1 MFASVSPL
9 RHLAQVNF
17 VACLL
22 LFMGCGRMAV
32 KEASEAMRKVAPLPS
47 FESELDA
54 GWLELKTE
62 TQARLLKR
70 EAPLT
75 FGPCQVA
82 VEDYREFLQ
91 AMPTKED
98 ELQKYLQSEAQWF
111 AVFGRKDWSE
121 ILLTSYFS
129 PVYPARRLPE
139 GDFTQPVYQVPKD
152 LIEVSLSSFS
162 HEDLAELE
170 TDRAIVSARLT
181 SGPGILQRVTPYF
194 SRWQIDG
201 EGVLKGRNL
210 ELAYLKPIDA
220 FFLQIQ
226 GSGQIEFSNGK
237 RMTLGYGAQNGYR
250 YRGIGKLLYDIIP
263 KEEMSMG
270 RIEKYLKTLRGEEL
284 TRFLA
289 QNPSYIFFKKLE
301 GKRGVTTFGPEVQDR
316 RTLAIDTKFFPLGAM
331 ALLKYPHPLFKSED
345 DIEPYAF
352 EDRFQW
358 VFAHDTGGAIKG
370 VDRADLYWG
379 SGKKAQQAAG
389 VMKNPANL
397 WFIAPKKVCSR

>member
-1 MFASVSPL
+1 LLSSSL
-9 RHLAQVNF
+9 KGLIQVNF
-17 VACLL
+17 VVF
-22 LFMGCGRMAV
+22 LFMLLGCGRVEV
-32 KEASEAMRKVAPLPS
+32 KDAREAMRKVAPLPS
-47 FESELDA
+47 FEAELDEA
-54 GWLELKTE
+54 WIKLKSE
-62 TQARLLKR
+62 TQSRLLNR
-70 EAPLT
+70 GAPLT
-75 FGPCQVA
+75 FGPCQVS

-91 AMPTKED
+91 AMPTKGEKLG
-98 ELQKYLQSEAQWF
+98 EYLQREAQWF
-111 AVFGRKDWSE
+111 AVFGRDDWSE

-129 PVYPARRLPE
+129 PIYPARRLPE
-139 GDFTQPVYQVPKD
+139 GEFTQPVYRVPKD
-152 LIEVSLSSFS
+152 LIEVSLSSFA

-181 SGPGILQRVTPYF
+181 SGPGVLQRVTPYF

-226 GSGQIEFSNGK
+226 GSGQVEFSNGK

-250 YRGIGKLLYDIIP
+250 YRSIGKLLYDIIP
-263 KEEMSMG
+263 KEKMSMG
-270 RIEKYLKTLRGEEL
+270 RIEKFLETLKPEEL

-289 QNPSYIFFKKLE
+289 QNPSYVFFKELE
-301 GKRGVTTFGPEVQDR
+301 GKRGLTTFGAEVQDR
-316 RTLAIDTKFFPLGAM
+316 RTLAVDTSFFPLGAM
-331 ALLKYPHPLFKSED
+331 ALLKYPHPLFKNEG
-345 DIEPYAF
+345 DIEPYTF
-352 EDRFQW
+352 EERFQW

-397 WFIAPKKVCSR
+397 WFVAPKKACSR